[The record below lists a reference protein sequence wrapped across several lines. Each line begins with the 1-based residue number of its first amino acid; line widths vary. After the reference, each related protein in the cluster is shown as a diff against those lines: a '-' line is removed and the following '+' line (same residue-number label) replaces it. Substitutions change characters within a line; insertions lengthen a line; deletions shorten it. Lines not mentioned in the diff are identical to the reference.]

1 MDSAI
6 QYSVPSE
13 YQELPEFMQ
22 WTVPKFSKSEVD
34 AAGAFL
40 FGKRTSEYLLELNDF
55 EKVERA
61 FEVIGNW
68 RSAHNYP
75 LNIFQKNLRKRARK
89 IEATSIV
96 AQRIKRI
103 SSIDAKISRY
113 PTMRLSMMQD
123 IGGCRAVM
131 SDVDQVQKLVR
142 SYKQSDIKHILAQ
155 EDDYIEKP
163 KKSGYR
169 GVHLIY
175 KYFSDKI
182 QTFNGLKVEVQIRTA
197 LQHA

>member
-1 MDSAI
+1 
-6 QYSVPSE
+6 
-13 YQELPEFMQ
+13 
-22 WTVPKFSKSEVD
+22 
-34 AAGAFL
+34 
-40 FGKRTSEYLLELNDF
+40 
-55 EKVERA
+55 
-61 FEVIGNW
+61 
-68 RSAHNYP
+68 
-75 LNIFQKNLRKRARK
+75 
-89 IEATSIV
+89 
-96 AQRIKRI
+96 
-103 SSIDAKISRY
+103 
-113 PTMRLSMMQD
+113 
-123 IGGCRAVM
+123 M